1 MKLGGTELKLTEVK
15 SLNLAQANEIANLKG
30 AFETCEEKWYNEG
43 FANAENSVEPIAYQA
58 WRHWF
63 GGGWMAALQAIGVPD
78 DSLLK
83 NLEQIPFLEPS
94 PPVQN
99 PSDAD
104 DEEDTP
110 SMRELVYAI
119 DSRVELV
126 DLEVTSNL
134 NDALHGPQPVGDVQ
148 AQSFPKDVLTQPTED
163 TAPLQPT
170 DPSA

>member
-1 MKLGGTELKLTEVK
+1 
-15 SLNLAQANEIANLKG
+15 
-30 AFETCEEKWYNEG
+30 
-43 FANAENSVEPIAYQA
+43 
-58 WRHWF
+58 
-63 GGGWMAALQAIGVPD
+63 MAALQAMRVPD

-83 NLEQIPFLEPS
+83 NLEQIPFLEPP

-99 PSDAD
+99 PFDVD

-110 SMRELVYAI
+110 SMRELVYTI
-119 DSRVELV
+119 DSHVELV

-134 NDALHGPQPVGDVQ
+134 NDALHGPQHAGDVQ
-148 AQSFPKDVLTQPTED
+148 AQSFPKDVSIQPTED

>member
-15 SLNLAQANEIANLKG
+15 SLNLAQADEIANLKG

-43 FANAENSVEPIAYQA
+43 FVDVENSMEPIVYQA

-63 GGGWMAALQAIGVPD
+63 EEGWMAALQAMRVPD

-83 NLEQIPFLEPS
+83 NLEQIPFLEP
-94 PPVQN
+94 PPPIQN

-119 DSRVELV
+119 DSHVELV

-134 NDALHGPQPVGDVQ
+134 NDVLHGPQPVGDVQ